1 MAQPIKIY
9 YDREADFL
17 EVLFSNET
25 GFMRETNHDDVM
37 ERVSGSGKILGFTVM
52 QVSRH
57 DKEKPLVA
65 ELI

>member
-9 YDREADFL
+9 YDRESDFL
-17 EVLFSNET
+17 EVLFSDES

-37 ERVSGSGKILGFTVM
+37 ERVGKNGEILGFTIM
-52 QVSRH
+52 QVSHH

-65 ELI
+65 ELA